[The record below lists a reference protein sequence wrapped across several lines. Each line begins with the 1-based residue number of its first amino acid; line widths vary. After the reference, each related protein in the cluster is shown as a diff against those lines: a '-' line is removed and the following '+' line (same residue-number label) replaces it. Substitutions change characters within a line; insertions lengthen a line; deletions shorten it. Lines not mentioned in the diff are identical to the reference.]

1 MSKQESHPCNGL
13 FQQWQVKRELA
24 NYYFTALL
32 RLSPDAHD
40 APQRRQELN
49 EKVFDA
55 LLSWKHVDD
64 QLQSCYQDM
73 ARKLHDGEPFR
84 IDVHQHI
91 LPPDY
96 VSTLDK
102 LGITSSG
109 GGHSQNGI
117 FKVHLH

>member
-13 FQQWQVKRELA
+13 FQQWQAKRELA

-40 APQRRQELN
+40 ALQRRQELN

-64 QLQSCYQDM
+64 QLQSCN
-73 ARKLHDGEPFR
+73 R
-84 IDVHQHI
+84 IEERVRMRDRRS
-91 LPPDY
+91 LKEGRYRTAFAP
-96 VSTLDK
+96 
-102 LGITSSG
+102 G
-109 GGHSQNGI
+109 
-117 FKVHLH
+117 